1 MDAKYS
7 QEKGSKLLIQSTNK
21 TNLGKSTYV

>member
-7 QEKGSKLLIQSTNK
+7 QEKGSKLLIQGRNK
-21 TNLGKSTYV
+21 KKVGKSTYT

>member
-7 QEKGSKLLIQSTNK
+7 QEKVPKLLLQGRNK
-21 TNLGKSTYV
+21 KKVGKSTYT

>member
-7 QEKGSKLLIQSTNK
+7 QEKGSKLLLQRRNK
-21 TNLGKSTYV
+21 KKVAKSTYT

>member
-7 QEKGSKLLIQSTNK
+7 QEKGSKLLLQGRNK
-21 TNLGKSTYV
+21 TKVGKSTYT